1 MLNKYT
7 DILDSNLQYNSA
19 EQEQFKYSNIFR
31 LENISC
37 FLPPVFLSNW
47 MYYDVGDSE
56 LKVTIH
62 TYQKTEEEIRKKTS
76 NEHDVF
82 KFSLFPEWNSW
93 LSWRGTHQTKTSI
106 AYRPNITKRGFF
118 RNFKIKDKYNVI

>member
-37 FLPPVFLSNW
+37 FHSPVFLSNW

-56 LKVTIH
+56 FKVTTH
-62 TYQKTEEEIRKKTS
+62 TYQKPEEEIRKKKQEMNMMSLNSACFQNKTHDY
-76 NEHDVF
+76 HDVA
-82 KFSLFPEWNSW
+82 P
-93 LSWRGTHQTKTSI
+93 
-106 AYRPNITKRGFF
+106 
-118 RNFKIKDKYNVI
+118 IKQKPVSHTDPK